1 MPYCENCGTE
11 VNPNAS
17 FCRKCGAAIN
27 VASMMSPPPPPPPP
41 PSSQSPPKIPLPTPA
56 RESSSEGTLGV
67 MLLRKP
73 KSLGRYDSFTGVLT
87 THRMIF
93 AQMTSEMLKDAIK
106 LAREQAKAEGK
117 GFWGQWSDQLKASF
131 SYSQKYLTMTPS
143 AILSET
149 QGNFAVNNDTIH
161 EIKMKLKHTRQ
172 GNMDLHEF
180 EMEIKTNSGK
190 FEFRMDENGE
200 YVNLLK
206 QAYGEKVKMPL
217 GYFSS
222 HGVKI
227 HF

>member
-1 MPYCENCGTE
+1 MMPT
-11 VNPNAS
+11 
-17 FCRKCGAAIN
+17 
-27 VASMMSPPPPPPPP
+27 PPPPPPPP
-41 PSSQSPPKIPLPTPA
+41 FENPAKMPVPAPA
-56 RESSSEGTLGV
+56 REIGSEGVLGA

-73 KSLGRYDSFTGVLT
+73 KSLGRYDSFTGVVT

-93 AQMTSEMLKDAIK
+93 AQMTGEMLKDAAK
-106 LAREQAKAEGK
+106 AAREQAKAEGK

-131 SYSQKYLTMTPS
+131 AYSQKYLTMAPS

-172 GNMDLHEF
+172 GNMNLHEF
-180 EMEIKTNSGK
+180 EMEIASGSGK
-190 FEFRMDENGE
+190 FEFRMDEKDE
-200 YVNLLK
+200 YVKLLK

-222 HGVKI
+222 HGVKM

>member
-1 MPYCENCGTE
+1 MQFP
-11 VNPNAS
+11 A
-17 FCRKCGAAIN
+17 
-27 VASMMSPPPPPPPP
+27 
-41 PSSQSPPKIPLPTPA
+41 PA
-56 RESSSEGTLGV
+56 RESSSEIILGV

-73 KSLGRYDSFTGVLT
+73 KSLGRYDTFTGVVT

-93 AQMTSEMLKDAIK
+93 AQMTGEMLKDAAK
-106 LAREQAKAEGK
+106 AAREQAKAAGK
-117 GFWGQWSDQLKASF
+117 GFWDQWSDQLKATF
-131 SYSQKYLTMTPS
+131 AYSQKYLTMEPS

-172 GNMDLHEF
+172 GNVDLHEF
-180 EMEIKTNSGK
+180 EMEIASGSGK
-190 FEFRMDENGE
+190 FEFRMDEKDE
-200 YVNLLK
+200 YVKLLK

-222 HGVKI
+222 HGVKM